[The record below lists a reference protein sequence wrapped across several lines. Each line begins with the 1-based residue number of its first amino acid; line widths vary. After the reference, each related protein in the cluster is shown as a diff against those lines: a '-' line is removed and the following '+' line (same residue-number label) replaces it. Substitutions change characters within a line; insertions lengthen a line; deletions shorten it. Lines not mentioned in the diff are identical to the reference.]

1 MFSRD
6 PKGEREGS
14 PGTDAKGATMNSDE
28 MNPASGNG
36 PSGRAVR
43 MWLGLLVAI
52 WVLVQVVAIIF
63 YYFLMTERAL
73 IHGACYRMY
82 ATALAT
88 AGLAMLFVVGG
99 VGLILNR
106 PWGPRTVLIGACLQI
121 AVTVATQVWEV
132 FTPLSNQPSVINGP
146 LGAPLGILLWSV
158 IPVGILILAA
168 AAKSPKAA
176 AA

>member
-1 MFSRD
+1 MS
-6 PKGEREGS
+6 GG
-14 PGTDAKGATMNSDE
+14 E

-43 MWLGLLVAI
+43 VWLGLLVAI
-52 WVLVQVVAIIF
+52 WVLVEIVAVVVC
-63 YYFLMTERAL
+63 YVLMTQWPLKNGEHPAVF
-73 IHGACYRMY
+73 YRVY

-88 AGLAMLFVVGG
+88 AALAMVFVVGA

-106 PWGPRTVLIGACLQI
+106 SWARRTILFGACLQI
-121 AVTVATQVWEV
+121 AVTVATQVWEA
-132 FTPLSNQPSVINGP
+132 FTPLPDQASVISGP

-168 AAKSPKAA
+168 AAKPNKPAGS
-176 AA
+176 

>member
-1 MFSRD
+1 MNG
-6 PKGEREGS
+6 GEMS
-14 PGTDAKGATMNSDE
+14 S
-28 MNPASGNG
+28 ASGNG

-43 MWLGLLVAI
+43 VWLGLMVAL
-52 WVLVQVVAIIF
+52 WVLVQIIAVF
-63 YYFLMTERAL
+63 VCYFLMWGPLKGEPRVVF
-73 IHGACYRMY
+73 YRVY

-88 AGLAMLFVVGG
+88 AALAILFIVGG

-106 PWGPRTVLIGACLQI
+106 SWGRRMILLGACLQI

-132 FTPLSNQPSVINGP
+132 FAPMPDTEGILRGP
-146 LGAPLGILLWSV
+146 LAAPLGILLWSV

-176 AA
+176 GS